1 MHRIYV
7 SLRAR
12 YFNLQVKFRNYRQ
25 VRVNLEME
33 CKIYNK
39 GEFAPC
45 QWISSV
51 ERREALVRWRA
62 RLG

>member
-45 QWISSV
+45 Q
-51 ERREALVRWRA
+51 
-62 RLG
+62 